1 MTSTPVALSL
11 TGAQHQRIRD
21 HLFPADGK
29 EAVALL
35 LCGRHAGEERHRLL
49 VHEVVPVPYSRCT
62 VRERDRVTWP
72 TDLLDPLLARA
83 TKDGFAIVKIHGHPT
98 GFPRFSETDDAS
110 DKELFPSIYVWTD
123 RVEPH
128 GSAVMLPD
136 GTVFGRTVSARG
148 EFSPWARVSMVG
160 DELTFWSQVS
170 DDMNK
175 LPMHA
180 ERIAQAF
187 GKRTLQLL
195 QKLRVAVIGCSG
207 TGSLVIEQLARNCVG
222 ELVLLDPERIE
233 DRNLNRIVN
242 ATKQHVGQLKVDVLK
257 AAVERMGLGTRVTAL
272 ATDLFFGTSIRAV
285 AECDVIFGC
294 VDAIEGRHLLNRIAT
309 YYTLPYFDVGV
320 KLGVDSAGAITRI
333 EACSNYLQPGKS
345 TLLSR
350 GMYTPNQLAAAFMKR
365 RDPLEYE
372 RRRREGYID
381 GVAEERPAV
390 MSVNM
395 LAASF
400 GVNDFLARIH
410 SYRDVPNAF
419 FDRQLMSL
427 FLGVYDAEALPQPD
441 VALARHVGGGFA
453 QPLLGMPEFDE
464 GLHEAAT

>member
-1 MTSTPVALSL
+1 MAIDQL
-11 TGAQHQRIRD
+11 
-21 HLFPADGK
+21 
-29 EAVALL
+29 
-35 LCGRHAGEERHRLL
+35 
-49 VHEVVPVPYSRCT
+49 
-62 VRERDRVTWP
+62 ERDAIKE
-72 TDLLDPLLARA
+72 LAR
-83 TKDGFAIVKIHGHPT
+83 
-98 GFPRFSETDDAS
+98 
-110 DKELFPSIYVWTD
+110 
-123 RVEPH
+123 PH
-128 GSAVMLPD
+128 
-136 GTVFGRTVSARG
+136 
-148 EFSPWARVSMVG
+148 
-160 DELTFWSQVS
+160 
-170 DDMNK
+170 K
-175 LPMHA
+175 LPAHA

-195 QKLRVAVIGCSG
+195 QTLKVAVIGCSG

-242 ATKQHVGQLKVDVLK
+242 ATKEHVGQFKVDVLK
-257 AAVERMGLGTRVTAL
+257 AAVERMGLGTRVRAL
-272 ATDLFFGTSIRAV
+272 ATDLFLKASIRAV

-294 VDAIEGRHLLNRIAT
+294 VDAIEARHLLNRIAT

-320 KLGVDSAGAITRI
+320 KLGVDTTGAITRI

-345 TLLSR
+345 TLFSR
-350 GMYTPNQLAAAFMKR
+350 GMYTANQLAAAFMKR

-381 GVAEERPAV
+381 GVAEDRPAV

-441 VALARHVGGGFA
+441 VALARHVGRGFA

-464 GLHEAAT
+464 ALHEAAP